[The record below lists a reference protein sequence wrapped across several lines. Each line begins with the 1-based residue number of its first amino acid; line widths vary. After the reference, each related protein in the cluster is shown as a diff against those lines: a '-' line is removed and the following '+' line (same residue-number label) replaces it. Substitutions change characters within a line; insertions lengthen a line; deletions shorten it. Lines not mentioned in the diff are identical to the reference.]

1 MLGNMGSRVIW
12 AIRFFYDCDHGI
24 PPPNGFS
31 CIHVHGTKPG
41 Y

>member
-12 AIRFFYDCDHGI
+12 ATRLFNKNCHGM

-31 CIHVHGTKPG
+31 
-41 Y
+41 